1 MVPERED
8 SRLEADTVDLRD
20 SDREVLDLLRS
31 EPATA
36 IGFQGLR
43 RRLRIHP
50 ERLSRALHRLAA
62 DDLVVRTDLG
72 YRVTARA
79 SAVLSPQDTA
89 RHSSTT
95 PVLQTYLPA
104 DVDVRGVAVA
114 LRGTWIGPLRWYG
127 LTETPTGLQI
137 SWVTEDDSIQLD
149 ARLRPGELTIAAA
162 VDSAD
167 RLDEAARLGH
177 LLFQGIVRGIAGAG
191 MSGVSG

>member
-8 SRLEADTVDLRD
+8 SRLQADTVDLRD
-20 SDREVLDLLRS
+20 SDREVLELLRS

-50 ERLSRALHRLAA
+50 ERLSRALHRLAE
-62 DDLVVRTDLG
+62 DDLVIRTDLG
-72 YRVTARA
+72 YRVTPRA
-79 SAVLSPQDTA
+79 ETILSPQVLD
-89 RHSSTT
+89 RHPNTM

-104 DVDVRGVAVA
+104 DVDLRGLARA

-127 LTETPTGLQI
+127 LTETLGDLQM

-149 ARLRPGELTIAAA
+149 AHLRSGQLTIAAS
-162 VDSAD
+162 VGSAD

-177 LLFQGIVRGIAGAG
+177 LLFQGIVREIAGEG
-191 MSGVSG
+191 VSGVSA

>member
-20 SDREVLDLLRS
+20 SDREVLQLLRS
-31 EPATA
+31 EPSTA

-50 ERLSRALHRLAA
+50 ERLSRALHRLAQ

-79 SAVLSPQDTA
+79 SAILSPQDVGRQTT
-89 RHSSTT
+89 ST
-95 PVLQTYLPA
+95 PVLQTYLPT
-104 DVDVRGVAVA
+104 DVDVRSVAVA

-127 LTETPTGLQI
+127 LTETPTGIQI

-149 ARLRPGELTIAAA
+149 ARLRPGELTISAA
-162 VDSAD
+162 VEAGD

-177 LLFQGIVRGIAGAG
+177 LLFQGIVREIAVDGV
-191 MSGVSG
+191 SGVSA